1 MSLSQSDID
10 RFHQF
15 ASQELTQL
23 GPDQDLEEIVKRWQ
37 TQREQAEALASIR
50 RGVEDAEAGRFQDI
64 GTVDKGIREKLGF
77 PARR

>member
-10 RFHQF
+10 RFHLF
-15 ASQELTQL
+15 ASQELTHL

-50 RGVEDAEAGRFQDI
+50 RGVEDAEAGRVQDI
-64 GTVDKGIREKLGF
+64 GTVDKSIREKIGF

>member
-10 RFHQF
+10 SFHLF
-15 ASQELTQL
+15 ASQELTHL
-23 GPDQDLEEIVKRWQ
+23 GPGQDLEEIVRRWQ
-37 TQREQAEALASIR
+37 TQREEAEALASIR

-77 PARR
+77 PTRR